1 MGKDGEKSSQER
13 ERGDE
18 EDSDEEPV
26 LGKSDIINELKKY
39 MDSLDSNDLLIEDI
53 EVDLRA
59 TLKAFNKLS
68 NATIQG
74 KHQYGKK
81 LRNKF
86 ALTFV
91 TDMVNIVIKLC
102 DKVKTRDAT
111 IYDLQGMITDC
122 DMSLAKAKIWT
133 LEKEKAALQGKLDA
147 QAEISS
153 TVQEII
159 PKLDDIK
166 NSKDQNLIAE
176 IPRIIKE
183 VTSPDIRSSVE
194 VAGREI
200 MAEVKKTRDETRT
213 FAHVA
218 FQSRNLPP
226 SQVPSSLRSYPLGEP
241 EGILLIKPKKETL
254 KDFIINKK
262 IFTDILEKYDP
273 SIRLRGIGKLYGGG
287 VRMVAASHG
296 DIMIVKGL
304 IEEYGDKETV
314 DGFDFV
320 IPNRRS
326 PQLIIYNVDGEVD
339 QEQLKAGLLAKNI
352 TLADSAN
359 KPYFKVEFSIPA
371 RNSLKKH
378 WVLSIDPKKFI
389 EIKNKEGLYFQFSR
403 LRTSEFISI
412 RFCKRC
418 FAYGHTTKN
427 CDPKNEQ
434 KCDRC
439 EGNNHKCSGLRCIN
453 CSESNS
459 KFRKNFNTNH
469 GYLDPDCKTYLMHK

>member
-1 MGKDGEKSSQER
+1 
-13 ERGDE
+13 
-18 EDSDEEPV
+18 
-26 LGKSDIINELKKY
+26 
-39 MDSLDSNDLLIEDI
+39 
-53 EVDLRA
+53 
-59 TLKAFNKLS
+59 
-68 NATIQG
+68 
-74 KHQYGKK
+74 
-81 LRNKF
+81 
-86 ALTFV
+86 
-91 TDMVNIVIKLC
+91 
-102 DKVKTRDAT
+102 
-111 IYDLQGMITDC
+111 
-122 DMSLAKAKIWT
+122 
-133 LEKEKAALQGKLDA
+133 
-147 QAEISS
+147 
-153 TVQEII
+153 
-159 PKLDDIK
+159 
-166 NSKDQNLIAE
+166 
-176 IPRIIKE
+176 
-183 VTSPDIRSSVE
+183 
-194 VAGREI
+194 
-200 MAEVKKTRDETRT
+200 
-213 FAHVA
+213 
-218 FQSRNLPP
+218 
-226 SQVPSSLRSYPLGEP
+226 
-241 EGILLIKPKKETL
+241 
-254 KDFIINKK
+254 
-262 IFTDILEKYDP
+262 
-273 SIRLRGIGKLYGGG
+273 
-287 VRMVAASHG
+287 MVAASHG

-359 KPYFKVEFSIPA
+359 KPCFKVEFSIPA

-389 EIKNKEGLYFQFSR
+389 EIKNKEGLYFQFSC

-439 EGNNHKCSGLRCIN
+439 GNTKGNNHKCSGLRCIN

-469 GYLDPDCKTYLMHK
+469 GCLDPDCKTYLMHKEIIMNRTDYGL